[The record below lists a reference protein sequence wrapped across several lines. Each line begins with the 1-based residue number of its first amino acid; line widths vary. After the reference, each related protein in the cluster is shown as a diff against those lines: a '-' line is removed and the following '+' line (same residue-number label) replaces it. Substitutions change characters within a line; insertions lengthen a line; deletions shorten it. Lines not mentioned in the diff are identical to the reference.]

1 MDDTKD
7 AVQAI
12 ADELVSRQGSVRNG
26 DRVLEQRSEP
36 VNVTDGLYAIAKAID
51 RLAQAVEKIA
61 EQQKSPGKP
70 PSYSYRPA
78 SGPPLGSRI
87 PSGGRQW
94 VGPGIPHGGQ
104 RLG

>member
-12 ADELVSRQGSVRNG
+12 ADALVSRQDKVRIG
-26 DRVLEQRSEP
+26 DRLLEQRSEP
-36 VNVTDGLYAIAKAID
+36 ANVTDGLYAIAKAID
-51 RLAQAVEKIA
+51 RLAQAMEKIA
-61 EQQKSPGKP
+61 EQQKPLGKQP
-70 PSYSYRPA
+70 LDTYRP
-78 SGPPLGSRI
+78 SGRPSLGPRI
-87 PSGGRQW
+87 PPGGRQW